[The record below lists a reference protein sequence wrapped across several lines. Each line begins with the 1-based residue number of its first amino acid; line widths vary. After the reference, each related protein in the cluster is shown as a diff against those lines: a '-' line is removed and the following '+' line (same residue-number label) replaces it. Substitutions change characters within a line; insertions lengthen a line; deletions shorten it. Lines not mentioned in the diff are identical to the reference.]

1 MADFLVSDFLDLLYE
16 DLRKDFISPLQV
28 GKERWES
35 YKAGRLS
42 EIRQLLRIDLLE
54 NKI

>member
-35 YKAGRLS
+35 VRPEGFQKSDNY
-42 EIRQLLRIDLLE
+42 
-54 NKI
+54 